1 MNYFNY
7 FTEIEEHFQRAR
19 GTATFLLSPLDW
31 ALIETWKDAG
41 VPLAAVHKGID
52 RAFENWRARR
62 RRVRAVNSL
71 AYCTQEVL
79 DAARQPSEEVD
90 APGSTE
96 VEQPFPH
103 QELRDYF
110 LRNAGLIKQAQVQ
123 GKPENSAAHHR
134 TSQALEQLATAS
146 EEELSDTEAIEQ
158 RLAVLEGKLIAAAMQ
173 EASDEAMLSARRE
186 MDRQLAPH
194 RHKMTA
200 EQLARLERQYLEREC
215 LQAAGLPR
223 LSLFYL

>member
-41 VPLAAVHKGID
+41 VPLAAVRKGID
-52 RAFENWRARR
+52 RAFEKWRARK
-62 RRVRAVNSL
+62 RRVRTVNSL

-79 DAARQPSEEVD
+79 DAARQLSEEVD
-90 APGSTE
+90 GVRSTE
-96 VEQPFPH
+96 VEQSFPH

-110 LRNAGLIKQAQVQ
+110 LRNASLIKQAQAQ
-123 GKPENSAAHHR
+123 RKPENSELYHR
-134 TSQALEQLATAS
+134 TSQALEKLAAAS
-146 EEELSDTEAIEQ
+146 DEELSDTEAIEQ
-158 RLAVLEGKLIAAAMQ
+158 RLAVSEGKLIAAAMQ
-173 EASDEAMLSARRE
+173 EASEEAMLSARRE

-200 EQLARLERQYLEREC
+200 DQLARLERQYLEREC

>member
-41 VPLAAVHKGID
+41 VPLAAVRKGID
-52 RAFENWRARR
+52 RAFEKW
-62 RRVRAVNSL
+62 RVRKRRTRTVNSL

-79 DAARQPSEEVD
+79 DAARQLSEEVD
-90 APGSTE
+90 GVRSTE
-96 VEQPFPH
+96 VEQSFPH

-110 LRNAGLIKQAQVQ
+110 LRNASLIKQSQAQR
-123 GKPENSAAHHR
+123 KPENSEPYHR
-134 TSQALEQLATAS
+134 TSQALEQLAAAS
-146 EEELSDTEAIEQ
+146 EEELTDTEAIEQ

-173 EASDEAMLSARRE
+173 EASEEAMLSARRE
-186 MDRQLAPH
+186 MDRQLAPY
-194 RHKMTA
+194 RHKMTT

>member
-41 VPLAAVHKGID
+41 VPLAAVRKGID
-52 RAFENWRARR
+52 RAFEKWRARK
-62 RRVRAVNSL
+62 RRVRTVNSL

-79 DAARQPSEEVD
+79 DAARQLSEEVD
-90 APGSTE
+90 GVRSTE
-96 VEQPFPH
+96 VEQSFPH

-110 LRNAGLIKQAQVQ
+110 LRNASLIKQAQAQ
-123 GKPENSAAHHR
+123 RKPENSELYHR
-134 TSQALEQLATAS
+134 TSQVLEELAAAS
-146 EEELSDTEAIEQ
+146 DEELSDTEAIEQ
-158 RLAVLEGKLIAAAMQ
+158 RLAVSEGKLIAAAMQ
-173 EASDEAMLSARRE
+173 EASEEAMLSARRE

-200 EQLARLERQYLEREC
+200 DQLARLERQYLEREC

>member
-41 VPLAAVHKGID
+41 IPLAAVRKGID
-52 RAFENWRARR
+52 RAFEKWRARK
-62 RRVRAVNSL
+62 RRVRTVNSL

-79 DAARQPSEEVD
+79 DAARRLSEEVD
-90 APGSTE
+90 GAGSAE
-96 VEQPFPH
+96 VEQSFPH
-103 QELRDYF
+103 QELRAYF
-110 LRNAGLIKQAQVQ
+110 LRNAGLIEQTQAQK
-123 GKPENSAAHHR
+123 KPENSALYHR
-134 TSQALEQLATAS
+134 TSQALEQLATAPD
-146 EEELSDTEAIEQ
+146 EELSDTEAVEQ
-158 RLAVLEGKLIAAAMQ
+158 RLAVLEGKLIAAAIQ
-173 EASDEAMLSARRE
+173 EASEEAMLSARRE

-194 RHKMTA
+194 RHKMTG

>member
-41 VPLAAVHKGID
+41 IPLAAVRKGID
-52 RAFENWRARR
+52 RAFEKWRARK
-62 RRVRAVNSL
+62 RRVRTVNSL
-71 AYCTQEVL
+71 AYCTQEIL
-79 DAARQPSEEVD
+79 DAARRLSEEVD
-90 APGSTE
+90 RAESAE
-96 VEQPFPH
+96 VEQSFPH
-103 QELRDYF
+103 QELRAYF
-110 LRNAGLIKQAQVQ
+110 LRNASLIEQTQAQ
-123 GKPENSAAHHR
+123 KRPENSVYQR
-134 TSQALEQLATAS
+134 TSQALKQLAAAPD
-146 EEELSDTEAIEQ
+146 EELSDTEAVEQ
-158 RLAVLEGKLIAAAMQ
+158 RLAVLEGKLIAAAIQ
-173 EASDEAMLSARRE
+173 EASEEAMLSTRRE

-194 RHKMTA
+194 RHKMTG

-215 LQAAGLPR
+215 LQVAGLPR

>member
-41 VPLAAVHKGID
+41 VPLAAVRKGID
-52 RAFENWRARR
+52 RAFEKWRARK
-62 RRVRAVNSL
+62 RRVRTVNSL

-79 DAARQPSEEVD
+79 DAARQLSEEVD
-90 APGSTE
+90 GAGSTE
-96 VEQPFPH
+96 VEQSFPH

-110 LRNAGLIKQAQVQ
+110 LRNASLIKQAQAQ
-123 GKPENSAAHHR
+123 RKPENSELYHR
-134 TSQALEQLATAS
+134 TSQALEELAAAS
-146 EEELSDTEAIEQ
+146 DEELSDTEAIEQ
-158 RLAVLEGKLIAAAMQ
+158 RLAVSEGKLIAAAMQ
-173 EASDEAMLSARRE
+173 EASEEAMLSARRE

-200 EQLARLERQYLEREC
+200 DQLARLERQYLEREC

>member
-1 MNYFNY
+1 M
-7 FTEIEEHFQRAR
+7 R
-19 GTATFLLSPLDW
+19 
-31 ALIETWKDAG
+31 
-41 VPLAAVHKGID
+41 KGID
-52 RAFENWRARR
+52 RAFEKWRARK
-62 RRVRAVNSL
+62 RRVRTVNSL

-79 DAARQPSEEVD
+79 DAARRLSEEVD
-90 APGSTE
+90 GAGSTE
-96 VEQPFPH
+96 VEQSLPH

-110 LRNAGLIKQAQVQ
+110 LRNASLIKQAQAQ
-123 GKPENSAAHHR
+123 RKPENSELYHR
-134 TSQALEQLATAS
+134 TSQALEQLGAAS
-146 EEELSDTEAIEQ
+146 DEQLSDTEAIEQ

-173 EASDEAMLSARRE
+173 EASEEAMLSARRE

-200 EQLARLERQYLEREC
+200 DQLARLERQYLEREC

>member
-41 VPLAAVHKGID
+41 VPLVAVRKGID
-52 RAFENWRARR
+52 RAFEKWRARK
-62 RRVRAVNSL
+62 RRVRTVNSL

-79 DAARQPSEEVD
+79 DAARQLSEEVD
-90 APGSTE
+90 GVRSTE
-96 VEQPFPH
+96 VEQSFPH

-110 LRNAGLIKQAQVQ
+110 LHNASLIKQAQAQ
-123 GKPENSAAHHR
+123 RKPENSELYHR
-134 TSQALEQLATAS
+134 TSQALEELAAAS
-146 EEELSDTEAIEQ
+146 DEELSDTEAIEQ
-158 RLAVLEGKLIAAAMQ
+158 RLAVSEGKLIAAAMQ
-173 EASDEAMLSARRE
+173 EASEEAMLSARRE

-200 EQLARLERQYLEREC
+200 DQLARLERQYLEREC